1 MFCDATATD
10 DLKLINEGG
19 SEPRVM
25 VSTAAFHAF
34 ERRDVKHYTLFLY
47 FVST

>member
-34 ERRDVKHYTLFLY
+34 ELGVRFP
-47 FVST
+47 VSAV